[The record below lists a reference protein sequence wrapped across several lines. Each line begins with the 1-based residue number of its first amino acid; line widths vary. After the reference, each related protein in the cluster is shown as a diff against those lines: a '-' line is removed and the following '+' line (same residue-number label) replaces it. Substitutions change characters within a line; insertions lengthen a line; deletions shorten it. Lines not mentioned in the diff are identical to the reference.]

1 MSLGTGNTEEH
12 QEPHRRKQRSSHAS
26 LTVILISL
34 IFCLLVLCG
43 AGYYGAYVLN
53 QAKAQAQEPPGLKAE
68 GNVKTGT
75 LSDPAGR
82 QAELDE
88 IVREGLI
95 TFSINA
101 TPSLKT
107 GDGEANLLIEN
118 PPDNGT
124 RFTVTINR
132 DDTGEEIYKSGYLDP
147 EQYIDNTPLDVTLG
161 KGEYPCTAY
170 FDSYRISDSS
180 YLGRAAAK
188 ITIYVLN

>member
-1 MSLGTGNTEEH
+1 MRTEEQTGH
-12 QEPHRRKQRSSHAS
+12 HGRNVRRNRANRSVVFLSG
-26 LTVILISL
+26 L
-34 IFCLLVLCG
+34 FCLAVVCAAVYAVSYVSGHREQTATAQSFGLV
-43 AGYYGAYVLN
+43 
-53 QAKAQAQEPPGLKAE
+53 AE
-68 GNVKTGT
+68 ANVKTGT
-75 LSDPAGR
+75 INDPAGR

-101 TPSLKT
+101 TPNLKT
-107 GDGEANLLIEN
+107 GDSEANLLIEN

-124 RFTVTINR
+124 RFTVSIFR

-147 EQYIDNTPLDVTLG
+147 EQYIDNTPLDVTLP

-170 FDSYRISDSS
+170 FDSYRIKDSS

-188 ITIYVLN
+188 ITVYVLN

>member
-1 MSLGTGNTEEH
+1 MRTEDSRTVVFLSVMFCTAVVCAAVYAVCYITGSSPSQTE
-12 QEPHRRKQRSSHAS
+12 QAAG
-26 LTVILISL
+26 
-34 IFCLLVLCG
+34 LV
-43 AGYYGAYVLN
+43 
-53 QAKAQAQEPPGLKAE
+53 AE
-68 GNVKTGT
+68 ANVKTGT
-75 LSDPAGR
+75 LNNPEGR

-107 GDGEANLLIEN
+107 GDSEANLLIEN

-124 RFTVTINR
+124 RFTVTITR

-147 EQYIDNTPLDVTLG
+147 EQYIDNTPLDVALP
-161 KGEYPCTAY
+161 KGEYPCTAS
-170 FDSYRISDSS
+170 FDSYRIKDSS